1 MKIYLHLAEGFE
13 EIEALTVVDV
23 LRRANMDVETVS
35 ITGKKDII
43 GAHNIIVTTD
53 KVFAEIDYDN
63 GDMIVLPGGMPGT
76 KNLEEH
82 SGLIEKIKAYEQQ
95 DKWIAAI
102 CAAPMILGKLGIL
115 NNRTAT
121 CYPGFESELIGAD
134 LSSASVVQS
143 GKIITSRGPG
153 TAMLFALKIV
163 EVLNGSDKVNSLK
176 EDLLL

>member
-23 LRRANMDVETVS
+23 LRRAKIEVETVS
-35 ITGKKDII
+35 ITGSKEIR
-43 GAHNIIVTTD
+43 GGHNITVTAD

-76 KNLEEH
+76 KNLQEH
-82 SGLIEKIKAYEQQ
+82 SGLIEKIKEYEQQ

-115 NNRTAT
+115 NDRAAT
-121 CYPGFESELIGAD
+121 CYPGCESELTGANFSTD
-134 LSSASVVQS
+134 PVVQS
-143 GKIITSRGPG
+143 DRIITSRGPG
-153 TAMLFALKIV
+153 TALLFALKIV
-163 EVLNGSDKVNSLK
+163 EVLNGADEAKLLK
-176 EDLLL
+176 ESMLG